1 MFIIAPKNYEKWQSS
16 GWEWKTSF
24 GSKHETSPYCKSSC
38 TPHCVV
44 LFLIPIHLLILLPN
58 SCIVVSRVSF
68 IVSSL
73 GTPHWET
80 HCWRL
85 SLYVKRCSL
94 WLYFFIQTIFRLF
107 HCIIKWSRGGARDV
121 DSPIRMYRYVF
132 KKISWNIEIHSE
144 VLLSYKSFV
153 TSSDA

>member
-1 MFIIAPKNYEKWQSS
+1 MKSNNLLAGNGKRVLVRNTRLHLIANPPAPPP
-16 GWEWKTSF
+16 
-24 GSKHETSPYCKSSC
+24 PY
-38 TPHCVV
+38 CVV
-44 LFLIPIHLLILLPN
+44 LFLFPIHLLILLPN

-132 KKISWNIEIHSE
+132 KKISWNIEIRSE